1 MNDNFKYQ
9 MIAIQALDKEYGFCP
24 APEQVKLLESGGDGY
39 YILFRVG
46 EHEYR
51 CDNGTITNL
60 EYQKKSEETINQYFK
75 MFVDARKEEGIA
87 EDRIKDLQKRIN
99 ELRFENRELKDANK
113 QLKSER
119 DEFIKCWLSVKETAD
134 KLIREMKRGAVK

>member
-1 MNDNFKYQ
+1 MKNENFKLQ
-9 MIAIQALDKEYGFCP
+9 VIAIEALNNKYGFCP
-24 APEQVKLLESGGDGY
+24 APQQVTLLESDGEGT

-51 CDNGTITNL
+51 CDNGMILNIEDGKKNDEVIDEYFQVYFEAL
-60 EYQKKSEETINQYFK
+60 KGKNAMEYQSKQQT
-75 MFVDARKEEGIA
+75 
-87 EDRIKDLQKRIN
+87 KRIN

-119 DEFIKCWLSVKETAD
+119 DEFIKSWLSAKEALD
-134 KLIREMKRGAVK
+134 ERIREMKK